1 MFDTADMFAWLFAL
15 FRASALMLVIP
26 VFSLTAFPRLARI
39 GFAALLAWI
48 VTPLALP
55 ALAYPQSLLAL
66 VLMITKEIAIGVLM
80 GLAVRMVFATLDCA
94 AQIIVVEIGM
104 QPSPDFDPS
113 ASAEGN
119 PLGTGMFYLGVVVFF
134 SGAQYAIILAF
145 ARSFELVPPGLES
158 VSMNFLPMVVSQS
171 ARILELGVLI
181 AAPFMA
187 VNFVI
192 NLAFSI
198 LGRVV
203 PRMNVFILS
212 FSARLLAGLALLA
225 IAAGLFAHY
234 IIQEFANVPE
244 TMLRFLP
251 FATH

>member
-1 MFDTADMFAWLFAL
+1 MFDTADMIAWLFAM

-39 GFAALLAWI
+39 GLAALLAWI
-48 VTPLALP
+48 VAPLALP
-55 ALAYPQSLLAL
+55 ALAYPQSQFAL

-113 ASAEGN
+113 ASTGGN

-134 SGAQYAIILAF
+134 SGAQYAIILAL

-158 VSMNFLPMVVSQS
+158 VSMNFLPIVVSQS

-187 VNFVI
+187 VNFLI
-192 NLAFSI
+192 NFAFSI

-212 FSARLLAGLALLA
+212 FSVRLLAGLALLA
-225 IAAGLFAHY
+225 MAAGLFAHY
-234 IIQEFANVPE
+234 IIQEFAHVPE

>member
-26 VFSLTAFPRLARI
+26 VFSLTAFPRIARI

-48 VTPLALP
+48 VTPLAIP
-55 ALAYPQSLLAL
+55 ALAYPPTLLAL
-66 VLMITKEIAIGVLM
+66 VLMVAKEITIGVLM
-80 GLAVRMVFATLDCA
+80 GLAVRIVFAILDCA

-113 ASAEGN
+113 ASAAGN

-134 SGAQYAIILAF
+134 SGAQYAVILAF
-145 ARSFELVPPGLES
+145 ARSFALVPPGLQPL
-158 VSMNFLPMVVSQS
+158 SMDFVPTFVQHT
-171 ARILELGVLI
+171 ARILELGVLM

-187 VNFVI
+187 VNFLL

-212 FSARLLAGLALLA
+212 FSARIIAGLALLA
-225 IAAGLFAHY
+225 LSAGLFAHY
-234 IIQEFANVPE
+234 MIQEFGSVPE
-244 TMLRFLP
+244 TMLRFIP
-251 FATH
+251 FTAH